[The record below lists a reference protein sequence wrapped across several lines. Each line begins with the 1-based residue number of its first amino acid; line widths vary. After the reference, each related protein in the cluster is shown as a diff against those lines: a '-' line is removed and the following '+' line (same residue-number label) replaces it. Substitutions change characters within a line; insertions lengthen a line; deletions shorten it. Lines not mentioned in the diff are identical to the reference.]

1 MSDDRPGTNKKNIVT
16 KPLSFS
22 VAINL
27 IDDTVRGAGGER
39 SNQAKRETSDL
50 CRSARVADN
59 LPQANPCR
67 WSQTESQA
75 LTAEMSA
82 YSRRGDCVV
91 LDDWVVERDGF
102 EPEICIAV
110 LPRVRGGQMAREPE
124 PPKGRG
130 GPPRPRAAIIGTP
143 GGYLAGAKNAMCRR
157 KRCHPQARADART
170 AEGHRFESPPL
181 HQEVR
186 ANGRDV
192 LRHEIAR
199 YFSSLPRQ
207 GPV

>member
-1 MSDDRPGTNKKNIVT
+1 LSDDRPGTNKENIVT

-22 VAINL
+22 VAVNL

-82 YSRRGDCVV
+82 YSRRGR
-91 LDDWVVERDGF
+91 LRSSGRLGGGERWIRTRDMH
-102 EPEICIAV
+102 CRTA
-110 LPRVRGGQMAREPE
+110 RVRGGQMAREPE

-143 GGYLAGAKNAMCRR
+143 GGYPWFRHHLALFDTSSA
-157 KRCHPQARADART
+157 
-170 AEGHRFESPPL
+170 
-181 HQEVR
+181 VR
-186 ANGRDV
+186 
-192 LRHEIAR
+192 LR
-199 YFSSLPRQ
+199 SSL
-207 GPV
+207 